1 LSEKRAQ
8 AVYDALINEGVDKSQ
23 LELIGH
29 GGTPN
34 MFDKDSLN
42 RVVIME

>member
-8 AVYDALINEGVDKSQ
+8 AVYDAFIKEGVDKKQ
-23 LELIGH
+23 LELIGN